1 MSIYAS
7 IKNELRSNL
16 DASAQEV
23 VSKLATK
30 GIHTTPAAVYCVRS
44 GLKKKRRAAG
54 EAVKKTAQ
62 ANDKPLSHYIFKAL
76 KLNDLDLNGLQAS
89 VLEQGYVTHSQN
101 FRDVLKAKLYELV
114 KSKKLTK
121 NVAGIYVDNTKP
133 EVKEPVAGI
142 YVYNTKPEVKEPVS
156 KVRPTGENYYKDQLD
171 ILCRA
176 LVKLAQKRGLVNPDV
191 YPQNLIDAQIRYE
204 LTLEKASKEYDDS
217 II

>member
-133 EVKEPVAGI
+133 EVKEPV
-142 YVYNTKPEVKEPVS
+142 S